1 MGRGRNHPGPSCVE
15 VGMNIAGLR
24 GMGSRFFRYVRDPHV
39 ALWRKLAGV
48 MAVVYFLSPVD
59 ALPDVIPVLG
69 WLDDLGVLSA
79 AAFFMVRE
87 VQRHQIV
94 IPGEAAQ
101 PGVAAP
107 ARSKTV

>member
-1 MGRGRNHPGPSCVE
+1 
-15 VGMNIAGLR
+15 MNIAGLR

-48 MAVVYFLSPVD
+48 LAVVYFLSPVD
-59 ALPDVIPVLG
+59 AVPDIIPVLG

-94 IPGEAAQ
+94 VPGEAAQ
-101 PGVAAP
+101 PGVATP
-107 ARSKTV
+107 ARGKTV